1 MTDLKFK
8 ILKTL
13 YEKYPIREE
22 NQSVFLNP
30 KFDDPILVKHAL
42 DELEA
47 KGYIEPILGSDKYRL
62 TTLGSNAFEDAKEE
76 RNKQAKNERQQRFE
90 NKVSVASVLVPTV
103 TFFLGLVVEHST
115 QVVDLII
122 SLFK

>member
-22 NQSVFLNP
+22 SQSVFLTP
-30 KFDDPILVKHAL
+30 QFADPVLVKCAL
-42 DELEA
+42 SELEV
-47 KGYIEPILGSDKYRL
+47 KGYIEPVLGSDKYRL
-62 TTLGSNAFEDAKEE
+62 TPLGSNAFEDAQEE
-76 RNKQAKNERQQRFE
+76 RNKNAKNERQQRFD
-90 NKVSVASVLVPTV
+90 NKVSVASVLIPTV
-103 TFFLGLVVEHST
+103 TFFLGLVVERST
-115 QVVDLII
+115 QVVDFVI